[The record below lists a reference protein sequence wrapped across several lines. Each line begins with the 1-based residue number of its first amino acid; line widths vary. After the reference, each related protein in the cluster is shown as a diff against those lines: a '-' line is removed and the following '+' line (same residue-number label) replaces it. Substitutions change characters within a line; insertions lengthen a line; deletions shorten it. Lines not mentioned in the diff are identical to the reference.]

1 MRFFLRSGGFE
12 VVFTPRPIPSFT
24 VSFLYRL
31 LGDGKSSTPCEKL
44 WAVREE
50 VGCRGKE
57 GWLRVSLSQGVFQV
71 EGGNDLSLTLY
82 SQGVLSPGTFQ
93 DLTSSDKPFYTV
105 LGREV
110 FRVDV
115 KGCRA
120 REAEGRILVDCRGL
134 FSLSVTPT
142 GWGPKSLK
150 HERE

>member
-1 MRFFLRSGGFE
+1 MRFFLRSSGFE
-12 VVFTPRPIPSFT
+12 VVFTPKPSPSFT
-24 VSFLYRL
+24 VSFLYRE
-31 LGDGKSSTPCEKL
+31 LGEGKSSTQCEGL

-50 VGCRGKE
+50 VGCGGKD

-71 EGGNDLSLTLY
+71 EGGDDLSLALS

-93 DLTSSDKPFYTV
+93 DLMSSDKPFYTV

-115 KGCRA
+115 KGCKA
-120 REAEGRILVDCRGL
+120 RKAEGRVLVECRGG
-134 FSLSVTPT
+134 FFLSVTPT

>member
-12 VVFTPRPIPSFT
+12 VVFTPRPSPSFT
-24 VSFLYRL
+24 VSFLYHV
-31 LGDGKSSTPCEKL
+31 LGEGKSSAPCGGL
-44 WAVREE
+44 WAVREDI
-50 VGCRGKE
+50 GCGGKE
-57 GWLRVSLSQGVFQV
+57 GWLRVSLGQGILQV
-71 EGGNDLSLTLY
+71 EGGNGLSLALS

-93 DLTSSDKPFYTV
+93 DLTTSDRPFYTV

-110 FRVDV
+110 FRVDT

-120 REAEGRILVDCRGL
+120 REAEGRVLVECRGE

>member
-1 MRFFLRSGGFE
+1 MRFFLRSNGFE
-12 VVFTPRPIPSFT
+12 VVFTPKPSPSFT
-24 VSFLYRL
+24 VGFLYRV
-31 LGDGKSSTPCEKL
+31 LGEGKSSIPCENL

-57 GWLRVSLSQGVFQV
+57 SWLRVSLSQGILQV
-71 EGGNDLSLTLY
+71 EGRNDLSLALS

-93 DLTSSDKPFYTV
+93 DLSSSDRPFYTV
-105 LGREV
+105 LGMEV

-115 KGCRA
+115 KNCKA
-120 REAEGRILVDCRGL
+120 RTLEGRILVECRDE
-134 FSLSVTPT
+134 FSLYITPT